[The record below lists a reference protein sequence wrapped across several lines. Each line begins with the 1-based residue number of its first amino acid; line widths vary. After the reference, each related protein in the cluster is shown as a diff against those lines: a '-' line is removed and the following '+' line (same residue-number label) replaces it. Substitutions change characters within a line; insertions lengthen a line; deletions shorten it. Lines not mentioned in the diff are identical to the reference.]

1 VKFGIQFFP
10 DVSPEQKQADQYWRE
25 CLHLTSLADEF
36 GYTHIRT
43 VEHHFVSYGGYS
55 PNPHVFLAAAAMQTK
70 NARLITGA
78 VLPIFNNPLKI
89 AGEIGMLDAISGG
102 RLECGF
108 ARAFLPH
115 EFDGFGRTLDESK
128 ARFSEGL
135 EQVQQLLEKENVS
148 SDGKFHSFKN
158 ITVTPRTVQRP
169 RPPIWIAALITPTSF
184 EFAGKM
190 GFNIMAIPLTGGK
203 MNELIEIYR
212 HAWQDAGHKGKGQV
226 MLAHHMFCHEDRE
239 RAYEISRDPLN
250 RYLESIV
257 ASASPWLTGSN
268 SVDYPGYDKIIEQLS
283 KETFESQVE
292 KGAAFVGTPDDI
304 NEQISAYIELTGG
317 FEIASLQIN
326 FNDLSVEHA
335 ESSMRLFG
343 KKVIPNFV
351 ET

>member
-1 VKFGIQFFP
+1 MKFGIQFFP
-10 DVSPEQKQADQYWRE
+10 DVSPEQKKADQYWQE

-43 VEHHFVSYGGYS
+43 VEHHLGNYGGYS
-55 PNPHVFLAAAAMQTK
+55 PNPHIFLAAAAMRTQA
-70 NARLITGA
+70 ARLITGA

-135 EQVQQLLEKENVS
+135 EQVQKLLEEENVS
-148 SDGKFHSFKN
+148 FDGEFHSFKN
-158 ITVTPRTVQRP
+158 ITVTPRTTQQP

-203 MNELIEIYR
+203 MNELIGIYR
-212 HAWQDAGHKGKGQV
+212 NAWQEADHKGDGTV

-239 RAYEISRDPLN
+239 RAYELSRDPLN
-250 RYLESIV
+250 RYLASV
-257 ASASPWLTGSN
+257 VTSASPWLTGSS

-283 KETFESQVE
+283 EETFESQVE

-317 FEIASLQIN
+317 FEVASLQIN
-326 FNDLSVEHA
+326 FNDLPLEHA
-335 ESSMRLFG
+335 ENSMKLFG
-343 KKVIPNFV
+343 KKVIPNFFNS
-351 ET
+351 

>member
-1 VKFGIQFFP
+1 MKFGIQFFP
-10 DVSPEQKQADQYWRE
+10 DVTPEQKKADQYWQE

-43 VEHHFVSYGGYS
+43 VEHHLGNYGGYS
-55 PNPHVFLAAAAMQTK
+55 PNPHIFLAAAAMRTQA
-70 NARLITGA
+70 ARLITGA

-135 EQVQQLLEKENVS
+135 EQVQKLLEEENVS
-148 SDGKFHSFKN
+148 FDGEFHSFKN
-158 ITVTPRTVQRP
+158 ITVTPRTTQQP

-203 MNELIEIYR
+203 MNELIGIYR
-212 HAWQDAGHKGKGQV
+212 NAWQEADHKGRGTV

-239 RAYEISRDPLN
+239 RAYELSRDPLN
-250 RYLESIV
+250 RYLESV
-257 ASASPWLTGSN
+257 VTSASPWLTGSS

-283 KETFESQVE
+283 EETFESQVK

-304 NEQISAYIELTGG
+304 NEQISDYIELTGG
-317 FEIASLQIN
+317 FEVASLQIN
-326 FNDLSVEHA
+326 FNDLPLEHA
-335 ESSMRLFG
+335 ENSMKLFG
-343 KKVIPNFV
+343 KKVIPYFFNS
-351 ET
+351 

>member
-1 VKFGIQFFP
+1 MKFGIQFFP
-10 DVSPEQKQADQYWRE
+10 DVSPEQKKADQYWQE

-43 VEHHFVSYGGYS
+43 VEHHLGNYGGYS
-55 PNPHVFLAAAAMQTK
+55 PNPHIFLAAAAMRTQA
-70 NARLITGA
+70 ARLITGA

-135 EQVQQLLEKENVS
+135 EQVQKLLEEENVS
-148 SDGKFHSFKN
+148 FDGEFHSFKN
-158 ITVTPRTVQRP
+158 ITVTPRTTQQP

-203 MNELIEIYR
+203 MNELIGIYR
-212 HAWQDAGHKGKGQV
+212 NAWQEADHKGDGTV

-239 RAYEISRDPLN
+239 RAYELSRDPLN
-250 RYLESIV
+250 RYLESV
-257 ASASPWLTGSN
+257 VTSASPWLTGSS

-283 KETFESQVE
+283 EETFESQVE

-317 FEIASLQIN
+317 FEVASLQIN
-326 FNDLSVEHA
+326 FNDLPLEHA
-335 ESSMRLFG
+335 ENSMKLFG
-343 KKVIPNFV
+343 KKVIPNFFNS
-351 ET
+351 

>member
-1 VKFGIQFFP
+1 MKFGIQFFP
-10 DVSPEQKQADQYWRE
+10 DVSPEQKKADQYWQE

-43 VEHHFVSYGGYS
+43 VEHHLGNYGGYS
-55 PNPHVFLAAAAMQTK
+55 PNPHIFLAAAAMRTQA
-70 NARLITGA
+70 ARLITGA

-128 ARFSEGL
+128 ARFAEGL
-135 EQVQQLLEKENVS
+135 EQVQKLLEEENVS
-148 SDGKFHSFKN
+148 FDGEFHSFKN
-158 ITVTPRTVQRP
+158 ITVTPRTTQQP

-203 MNELIEIYR
+203 MNELIGIYR
-212 HAWQDAGHKGKGQV
+212 NAWQEADHKGDGTV

-239 RAYEISRDPLN
+239 RAYELSRDPLN
-250 RYLESIV
+250 RYLESV
-257 ASASPWLTGSN
+257 VTSASPWLTGSS

-283 KETFESQVE
+283 EETFESQVE

-317 FEIASLQIN
+317 FEVASLQIN
-326 FNDLSVEHA
+326 FNDLPLEHA
-335 ESSMRLFG
+335 ENSMKLFG
-343 KKVIPNFV
+343 KKVIPNFFNS
-351 ET
+351 

>member
-1 VKFGIQFFP
+1 MKFGIQFFP
-10 DVSPEQKQADQYWRE
+10 DVSPEQKKADQYWQE

-43 VEHHFVSYGGYS
+43 VEHHLGNYGGYS
-55 PNPHVFLAAAAMQTK
+55 PNPHIFLAAAAMRTQA
-70 NARLITGA
+70 ARLITGA

-135 EQVQQLLEKENVS
+135 EQVQKLLEEENVS
-148 SDGKFHSFKN
+148 FDGEFHSFKN
-158 ITVTPRTVQRP
+158 ITVTPRTTQQP

-203 MNELIEIYR
+203 MNELIGIYR
-212 HAWQDAGHKGKGQV
+212 NAWQEADHKGDGTV

-239 RAYEISRDPLN
+239 RAYELSRDPLN
-250 RYLESIV
+250 RYLESV
-257 ASASPWLTGSN
+257 VTSASPWLTGSS

-283 KETFESQVE
+283 EETFESQVE

-304 NEQISAYIELTGG
+304 NEQISDYIELTGG
-317 FEIASLQIN
+317 FEVASLQIN
-326 FNDLSVEHA
+326 FNDLPIEHA
-335 ESSMRLFG
+335 ENSMKLFG
-343 KKVIPNFV
+343 KKVIPNFFNS
-351 ET
+351 